1 MKPSGFDWRWQLFL
15 HFMRMGRRALLLR
28 NPRLIGKWLREDR
41 HSIMARK
48 LFSLGHFAG
57 AMKHARS
64 HLAVHPEDEAI
75 RIVAVCSAIET
86 RDYESAD
93 RHLALLDDFG
103 ASPAQRRQLPFY
115 RYAISQAGQETRTQ
129 GALEELDA
137 VFLEMGCRTVRL
149 GEYAGAGAFDALTA
163 RAHEASAEAVQYRPL
178 TEGPLVSVV
187 VTAFNAED
195 VIATAVA
202 SILEQSYK
210 SLELIVVDDCSS
222 DRTMKVLRELARSD
236 RRMRVVAKP
245 TNDGTYVSKNM
256 GIKAATGHYVALQD
270 SDDWS
275 HPERLGK
282 SIAILEAR
290 PDIVALTTEWLR
302 MTTQGDI
309 VIQSTTKC
317 AYRSC
322 ISLVF
327 RREGVTS
334 RAGYFDSVRAEGDA
348 EYIERIKTI
357 FGEPAVL
364 ELPWLLAFGR
374 IRSGA
379 ISQHAKVGMIRG
391 RARPAR
397 AAYRRAYK
405 EWHERVAQG
414 NDGYMAFPL
423 NKRPFPAP
431 HAMLSGGKH
440 GKAPGTRS
448 G

>member
-1 MKPSGFDWRWQLFL
+1 M
-15 HFMRMGRRALLLR
+15 
-28 NPRLIGKWLREDR
+28 
-41 HSIMARK
+41 
-48 LFSLGHFAG
+48 
-57 AMKHARS
+57 
-64 HLAVHPEDEAI
+64 
-75 RIVAVCSAIET
+75 
-86 RDYESAD
+86 
-93 RHLALLDDFG
+93 
-103 ASPAQRRQLPFY
+103 
-115 RYAISQAGQETRTQ
+115 
-129 GALEELDA
+129 
-137 VFLEMGCRTVRL
+137 FLEMGCRTVRL
-149 GEYAGAGAFDALTA
+149 GENAGAGAFDALTA
-163 RAHEASAEAVQYRPL
+163 RAHESPAESVQYRPL

-222 DRTMKVLRELARSD
+222 DGTMKVLRELAQKD

-275 HPERLGK
+275 HPERIGK
-282 SIAILEAR
+282 SIAVLEAR

-302 MTTQGDI
+302 MTTQGNI

-322 ISLVF
+322 ISLVY

-357 FGEPAVL
+357 FGGPAVL

-374 IRSGA
+374 VRSGA
-379 ISQHAKVGMIRG
+379 ISQHAKVGMTRG

-405 EWHERVAQG
+405 EWHERVARG
-414 NDGYMAFPL
+414 KDGYMAFPL

-440 GKAPGTRS
+440 GKASGIRS